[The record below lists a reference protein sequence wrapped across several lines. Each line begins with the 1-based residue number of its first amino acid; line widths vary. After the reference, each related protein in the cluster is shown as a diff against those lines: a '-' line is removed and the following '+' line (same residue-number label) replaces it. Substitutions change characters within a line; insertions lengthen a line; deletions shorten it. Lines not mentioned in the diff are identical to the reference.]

1 MHRRIYTAWS
11 ETCSETYF
19 YKYIYMCIYSGGA
32 ALAYMAVD
40 EALDGVTGAW
50 HDTLPPGKHQLAVH
64 LPSAEG
70 RDVDKQVQ
78 LLRPRRPPLPP
89 AAPLAPPN
97 LAAFASRV
105 TQKK

>member
-1 MHRRIYTAWS
+1 
-11 ETCSETYF
+11 
-19 YKYIYMCIYSGGA
+19 MCIYSGGA

-78 LLRPRRPPLPP
+78 LLRPRRPTRPP
-89 AAPLAPPN
+89 KPCRFRISCHTKKIAMLNACG
-97 LAAFASRV
+97 SRPIL
-105 TQKK
+105 T

>member
-1 MHRRIYTAWS
+1 
-11 ETCSETYF
+11 
-19 YKYIYMCIYSGGA
+19 MCIYSGGA

-70 RDVDKQVQ
+70 RDVDKQAKLWALSVKAVG
-78 LLRPRRPPLPP
+78 L
-89 AAPLAPPN
+89 
-97 LAAFASRV
+97 
-105 TQKK
+105 

>member
-1 MHRRIYTAWS
+1 
-11 ETCSETYF
+11 
-19 YKYIYMCIYSGGA
+19 MCIYSGGA

-70 RDVDKQVQ
+70 RDVDKQVPVSHRHAQ
-78 LLRPRRPPLPP
+78 CLLFP
-89 AAPLAPPN
+89 AQSVDIL
-97 LAAFASRV
+97 
-105 TQKK
+105 T

>member
-1 MHRRIYTAWS
+1 MIRDLFSQIYV
-11 ETCSETYF
+11 
-19 YKYIYMCIYSGGA
+19 YICSGGA

-78 LLRPRRPPLPP
+78 LLRPRRPTLPP
-89 AAPLAPPN
+89 HTLPLWHLSVTPPFSMR
-97 LAAFASRV
+97 AVPAQF
-105 TQKK
+105 

>member
-1 MHRRIYTAWS
+1 
-11 ETCSETYF
+11 
-19 YKYIYMCIYSGGA
+19 
-32 ALAYMAVD
+32 MAVD

-78 LLRPRRPPLPP
+78 LLRPRRPPFPH
-89 AAPLAPPN
+89 AAQLAPPN

-105 TQKK
+105 TKKNSHAQCVRFPPNSDVTDAYFSRQF